1 MESKVLSLIA
11 SFIALVF
18 VVCSYFVRK
27 KSMYLMFQSLC
38 IIFLIVSYFFNL
50 QFFAMIGVTIGLG
63 RTLTFYLFER
73 KGKRAHI
80 LFSFLFSALTIASY
94 FIVNF
99 WILGDAKP
107 LDILCLLALVG
118 YAFIFRIRNL
128 KVVRFAMI
136 IPTVL
141 SILFNVLT
149 HAALFA
155 TLTYS
160 FELLANIVS
169 IFKYHVFGKK
179 KKVELKE
186 ELTKEDTPLIENKE

>member
-1 MESKVLSLIA
+1 
-11 SFIALVF
+11 
-18 VVCSYFVRK
+18 
-27 KSMYLMFQSLC
+27 
-38 IIFLIVSYFFNL
+38 
-50 QFFAMIGVTIGLG
+50 MIHKGSTSTGCRHGVG
-63 RTLTFYLFER
+63 R
-73 KGKRAHI
+73 
-80 LFSFLFSALTIASY
+80 
-94 FIVNF
+94 
-99 WILGDAKP
+99 P
-107 LDILCLLALVG
+107 LDVLCLLALVG

-128 KVVRFAMI
+128 KIVRFTMI
-136 IPTVL
+136 VPTVL
-141 SILFNVLT
+141 SILFNVFT